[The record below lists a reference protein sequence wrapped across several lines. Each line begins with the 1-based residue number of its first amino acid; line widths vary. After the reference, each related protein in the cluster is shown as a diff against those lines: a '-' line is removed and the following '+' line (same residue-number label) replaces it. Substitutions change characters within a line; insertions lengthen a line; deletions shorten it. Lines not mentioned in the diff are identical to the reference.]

1 MSYEIRRVKALDIGG
16 ICAVERAC
24 FHDPYPPAFLSD
36 LIEGQQDHFFVATND
51 GEIIGYA
58 VATAHGEEGHVVSV
72 AVDPRHRRKQMGS
85 ALLSAVTDSLTKAR
99 VTQIHLEVRKGNA
112 AAVSFYRR
120 LGYQI
125 SSEIAHYY
133 ADGEDAWLL
142 TRASGSS
149 AFNDD

>member
-1 MSYEIRRVKALDIGG
+1 MRRVKASDIAG
-16 ICAVERAC
+16 ICGVERAC

-36 LIEGQQDHFFVATND
+36 LIEGEQDHFFVATND

-58 VATAHGEEGHVVSV
+58 VASARGEEGHVVSV
-72 AVDPRHRRKQMGS
+72 AVDPHHRRKQMGTT
-85 ALLSAVTDSLTKAR
+85 LLSAVTNSLMKAG
-99 VTQIHLEVRKGNA
+99 VKQIHLEVRKGNA

-125 SSEIAHYY
+125 SSDIAHYY

-142 TRASGSS
+142 TRAAGSS
-149 AFNDD
+149 ASNDH